1 MDFMTYVEE
10 HRQEIIEGTKALL
23 RIPSV
28 LDTYDPS
35 SPTPFGA
42 GIHEALLS
50 MLERAHND
58 GFVTKNIENY
68 AAHIEYGEGETL
80 LGLLC
85 HLDVVPAGSGW
96 TTPPFA
102 PTIRDGKL
110 YARGAM
116 DDKGPTM
123 AAYFALKF
131 LKDLGV
137 PFKKRVRIILGT
149 DEETAWRGIARYFE
163 FEEKPSLGFAPDA
176 SFPLIYAEKG
186 MWTFDAE
193 GTYANDALIRFTAGE
208 RYNVVPSEAT
218 AELSIDLR
226 EPFLDFLK
234 YQGFKGTVS
243 GNLYTVYGKN
253 AHAMQPHLGV
263 NAAFVLASFLC
274 EHLDSPYVHAI
285 KKLFA
290 FDPFAEKLGIDYT
303 DKEMREFTL
312 NAGLF
317 RYSADEVMIGL
328 NARYPNGFEF
338 DKAEEKVMRL
348 LKKAQLTYHM
358 KNHVPIH
365 YVKPDTPL
373 VQTLLEAY
381 RKVTHD
387 QDSQPYTIGGGT
399 YARALGNAVA
409 FGMLMPGRKD
419 VAHQVDEH
427 LYIDDL
433 IEATAIY
440 MEAIYALT
448 REP

>member
-28 LDTYDPS
+28 LDTYDPT

-50 MLERAHND
+50 MLERAHKD

-80 LGLLC
+80 LGILC
-85 HLDVVPAGSGW
+85 HLDVVPAGPGW

-102 PTIRDGKL
+102 PSIRDGKL

-193 GTYANDALIRFTAGE
+193 GTYANDALVRFTSGD

-218 AELSIDLR
+218 AELSVDLR
-226 EPFLDFLK
+226 EPFLDFLN

-243 GNLYTVYGKN
+243 GNVYTVYGKN

-274 EHLDSPYVHAI
+274 EHLDTPYVHAI
-285 KKLFA
+285 KKWFA
-290 FDPFAEKLGIDYT
+290 FDPFAEKLGIDHT

-317 RYSADEVMIGL
+317 RYGPKEVMIGL
-328 NARYPNGFEF
+328 NARYPNGFDF
-338 DKAEEKVMRL
+338 NKAEEKVMRA
-348 LKKAQLTYHM
+348 LKKNHLEYKL
-358 KNHVPIH
+358 KNHAPIH

-387 QDSQPYTIGGGT
+387 YDSEPYTIGGGT
-399 YARALGNAVA
+399 YARALGHAVA

-419 VAHQVDEH
+419 VVHQVDEH

-448 REP
+448 REL